1 MKIYRPDDRCNISGY
16 KIKERREALKWS
28 QEQLAAKIQL
38 LGLNMTQQS
47 ISRVEKGDRLVA
59 DFELK
64 YFAQALD
71 VSILYLLDE
80 N

>member
-1 MKIYRPDDRCNISGY
+1 MKIYKPDDRCNISGIQ
-16 KIKERREALKWS
+16 IKKMREILKLS

-38 LGLNMTQQS
+38 LGLNITQQA
-47 ISRVEKGDRLVA
+47 ISRIEKGDRLVA